1 MRTSS
6 GWCCWWASYIY
17 IYIHTFFVFL
27 PPEQP
32 AGMPHGYTK
41 IVQKNFPGD
50 LTQPTYR
57 KYHTIGKIRVF
68 SIGWYSQGAKWNRNP
83 DVLLRDLEW
92 RLTVRM
98 HKLPP
103 MDLWMDTRCMYQPP
117 PYSGCVGLNDQ
128 ELDAFV
134 GHRKFSTWL
143 GMVKNFVQGLHQH
156 CLRLQSRS
164 QSVGKWQDSARLHL
178 QCLGL
183 WGRRRLRPSQQ
194 EWLVFLQTASVHNLW
209 RLYTTSTAQDQSLS
223 ESF

>member
-1 MRTSS
+1 
-6 GWCCWWASYIY
+6 
-17 IYIHTFFVFL
+17 
-27 PPEQP
+27 
-32 AGMPHGYTK
+32 MPHGYTK
-41 IVQKNFPGD
+41 ILQKNFPGD

-134 GHRKFSTWL
+134 GHRKFSPWL
-143 GMVKNFVQGLHQH
+143 GMVKNFVQNHEADLALEEKTKDFISIACVCRAGRNRSVSGKTVLDYIFNVLGFEVKGDSGHLSKNGWFSCKRPVCTTCEGCTQPTQLKTRVLVRAFKIWTT
-156 CLRLQSRS
+156 LR
-164 QSVGKWQDSARLHL
+164 
-178 QCLGL
+178 
-183 WGRRRLRPSQQ
+183 
-194 EWLVFLQTASVHNLW
+194 
-209 RLYTTSTAQDQSLS
+209 
-223 ESF
+223 